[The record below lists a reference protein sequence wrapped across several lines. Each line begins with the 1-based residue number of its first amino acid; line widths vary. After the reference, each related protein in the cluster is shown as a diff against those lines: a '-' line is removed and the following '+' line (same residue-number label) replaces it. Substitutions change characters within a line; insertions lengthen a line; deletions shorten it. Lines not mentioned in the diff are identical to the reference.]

1 MDIDGKTANWEIHG
15 VGITGIAGT
24 DLGAGI
30 AGTIALLSGIM
41 AVAGTM
47 VVAGIVGIVVTQETL
62 QNPIKG
68 HTVAEKE
75 DHSHLR

>member
-1 MDIDGKTANWEIHG
+1 
-15 VGITGIAGT
+15 
-24 DLGAGI
+24 
-30 AGTIALLSGIM
+30 M